1 MFLDTVS
8 PFAKFNVI
16 EENNIVQSINILN
29 QEDNKISDCIIP
41 AFLKLENKIQIKNK
55 IKKLIICNGPGS
67 YTALRVGI
75 SFFYGLSFSMNIPL
89 ISISC
94 PDILKFVIPKSDIV
108 KSLIFI
114 VSSNNQHFFCT
125 FNYNKK
131 LNIEKLNLKTIT
143 KLLETKKYTHTF
155 SNYKLPYEINEII
168 DINKHQTI
176 GFEKILSYNYKK
188 IDLLKHQKMINPIYI
203 SDNKVLN

>member
-1 MFLDTVS
+1 MIDRYSRDQMKKVWS
-8 PFAKFNVI
+8 
-16 EENNIVQSINILN
+16 ENNKYDKWLEV
-29 QEDNKISDCIIP
+29 EISVCQ
-41 AFLKLENKIQIKNK
+41 AWHKQ
-55 IKKLIICNGPGS
+55 G
-67 YTALRVGI
+67 
-75 SFFYGLSFSMNIPL
+75 
-89 ISISC
+89 
-94 PDILKFVIPKSDIV
+94 VIPKSDIV

-168 DINKHQTI
+168 DIKNR
-176 GFEKILSYNYKK
+176 L
-188 IDLLKHQKMINPIYI
+188 
-203 SDNKVLN
+203 